1 MTLKDFFDRYGPTVA
16 VIAVLA
22 LLVVVIP
29 DGGDGGGSP
38 TSIDAG
44 SGTTPSGLA
53 STDPSAPVDTTGSD
67 PVLANGTGGSAP
79 AAGGGAT
86 KPGGAA
92 GGGTASNTQASGG
105 TQQAAPPPPGGG
117 SVKFG
122 SGPNCRPDGRQD
134 QIWLYAPVCVEPWQK
149 GADNG
154 GATAPGVTRDKVVIV
169 RFLPQSDPATQAALR
184 GIGAED
190 TRDDQKRIYEVLRKY
205 MNTHTETY
213 GREVVFQDVDAS
225 GESDNDEAMKSDA
238 IKIANE
244 IKPFAVFGQTL
255 PSVFAEE
262 LAQRGVPCT
271 CIRSES
277 RGYYKRNPPLIFG
290 DLPTIEDYYVS
301 IAEYIG
307 KRLANRPAK
316 WSGDPTMQAQPR
328 KFGLIYVEGV
338 GTKANPD
345 LKEARNFYIEELKK
359 YNVSLSADVGYLYE
373 VARAPDQSAAIISK
387 MRSAGVSNILFMGD
401 PLYPI
406 FLTQEATRQAYFPE
420 WFISGTLLS
429 DTSFFGRTYDQQ
441 QWSHAF
447 GMSPLW
453 VFFEDVSQSY
463 GYRMYHHAKPGSPR
477 GEEGVGINVYAS
489 PVQNTFNGIQMAGP
503 NLTREKWVQAM
514 FAMPPTGGIPAAPL
528 VYYTRE
534 SPNAIKDFTEVFWNP
549 QGRGKDETGKDGV
562 GIMMKAN
569 GGKRYKPSEWPASEP
584 NVFQMEGAIFTSDNP
599 PGGKDT
605 YPHETTRPH
614 QHPPEQRCMSC

>member
-1 MTLKDFFDRYGPTVA
+1 VTKDK
-16 VIAVLA
+16 I
-22 LLVVVIP
+22 
-29 DGGDGGGSP
+29 
-38 TSIDAG
+38 
-44 SGTTPSGLA
+44 
-53 STDPSAPVDTTGSD
+53 
-67 PVLANGTGGSAP
+67 
-79 AAGGGAT
+79 
-86 KPGGAA
+86 
-92 GGGTASNTQASGG
+92 
-105 TQQAAPPPPGGG
+105 
-117 SVKFG
+117 
-122 SGPNCRPDGRQD
+122 
-134 QIWLYAPVCVEPWQK
+134 
-149 GADNG
+149 
-154 GATAPGVTRDKVVIV
+154 VIV
-169 RFLPQSDPATQAALR
+169 RFLPQSDPATEAALR

-190 TRDDQKRIYEVLRKY
+190 TREDQKRIYEVLRRY

-213 GREVVFQDVDAS
+213 GREVVFQDVNAS
-225 GESDNDEAMKSDA
+225 GKSDNDEAMKSDA
-238 IKIANE
+238 IRVANE

-255 PSVFAEE
+255 SSVFAEE

-316 WSGDPTMQAQPR
+316 WSGNPAMQQQPR
-328 KFGLIYVEGV
+328 KFGLIYVEGA
-338 GTKANPD
+338 GTKANPN
-345 LKEARNFYIEELKK
+345 LKEARDFYVNELKK
-359 YNVSLSADVGYLYE
+359 YNVSLSADVGYLYD
-373 VARAPDQSAAIISK
+373 VARAPDQAAAIISK
-387 MRSAGVSNILFMGD
+387 MRSAGVSNVLFIGD

-503 NLTREKWVQAM
+503 NLTRERWVQAM

-534 SPNAIKDFTEVFWNP
+534 SPNAIKDFTEVFWNAS
-549 QGRGKDETGKDGV
+549 GRGKDETGKDGV

-569 GGKRYKPSEWPASEP
+569 GGKRYKPGEWPATEP
-584 NVFQMEGAIFTSDNP
+584 NVFQAEGAIFTSDNP

-605 YPHETTRPH
+605 YPHDTNRPH
-614 QHPPEQRCMSC
+614 THPPEQRCMSC

>member
-1 MTLKDFFDRYGPTVA
+1 MTFKDFFDRYGPTMA

-29 DGGDGGGSP
+29 DGSDGG
-38 TSIDAG
+38 
-44 SGTTPSGLA
+44 
-53 STDPSAPVDTTGSD
+53 TGSEQS
-67 PVLANGTGGSAP
+67 VG
-79 AAGGGAT
+79 AGGGASSGQPALGAT
-86 KPGGAA
+86 DGGATQPAGGAA
-92 GGGTASNTQASGG
+92 GSPGATVAGGAPASGASGAGQGGAATAQASTTG
-105 TQQAAPPPPGGG
+105 APAG
-117 SVKFG
+117 SGNRFG
-122 SGPNCRPDGRQD
+122 KGPNCRPDGRQS
-134 QIWLYAPVCVEPWQK
+134 QIWLYAPICVEPWPK

-154 GATAPGVTRDKVVIV
+154 GATEVGVTKDKVLIV
-169 RFLPQSDPATQAALR
+169 RFLPQVDLATQAAFR
-184 GIGAED
+184 GLGAED
-190 TRDDQKRIYEVLRKY
+190 TREDQKRIYEVLRRY

-225 GESDNDEAMKSDA
+225 GANDNDEALKSDA
-238 IKIANE
+238 IRIARE
-244 IKPFAVFGQTL
+244 IKPFAVIGQTL

-262 LAQRGVPCT
+262 LAQQGVPCT

-277 RGYYKRNPPLIFG
+277 RGYYRRNPPRIFG

-307 KRLANRPAK
+307 KRLASRPAK
-316 WSGDPTMQAQPR
+316 WSGDDLMRAQNR
-328 KFGLIYVEGV
+328 KFGLVYVEGT
-338 GTKANPD
+338 GTKANNN
-345 LKEARNFYIEELKK
+345 LKEARDFYVDELKK
-359 YNVSLSADVGYLYE
+359 YGVTLSADVGYLYD
-373 VARAPDQSAAIISK
+373 VGRATEQSAAVMARMK
-387 MRSAGVSNILFMGD
+387 AAGVSNVLFMGD
-401 PLYPI
+401 PIYPI
-406 FLTQEATRQAYFPE
+406 FLTQEATRQQYFPE

-441 QWSHAF
+441 QWQHAF

-463 GYRMYHHAKPGSPR
+463 GYRMYHHGKPGSPR

-503 NLTREKWVQAM
+503 NLTRERWVEAM
-514 FAMPPTGGIPAAPL
+514 FALPPIGGFPAAPL

-549 QGRGKDETGKDGV
+549 TGRGRDETGKDGV

-569 GGKRYKPSEWPASEP
+569 GGRRYKPGEWPAGEP
-584 NVFQMEGAIFTSDNP
+584 NVFDMNGAIFTSDNP

-605 YPHETTRPH
+605 FPHDRDGH
-614 QHPPEQRCMSC
+614 VHPAEQRCMSC